1 MTMNGLREFYW
12 KAENE
17 EAENREKKKIMGKKS
32 GGSSDSGSNYRIVV
46 RSKCSGRRTAADCTG
61 TDRTEHGDADGGS
74 AEHGDTAGS

>member
-46 RSKCSGRRTAADCTG
+46 RSKCSG
-61 TDRTEHGDADGGS
+61 
-74 AEHGDTAGS
+74 